1 MREYQNLVTLVN
13 NEAEVANPAKDVEP
27 LIEGIGKLHP
37 DYEYLVL
44 FIEPHVLNLNEW
56 LLLPVPSE
64 GLKNHEE
71 AEHSRLEM
79 AGTQSFIGSANKKEV
94 RQNQKS
100 LSGHK
105 DLINHRGCLTLA
117 WV

>member
-44 FIEPHVLNLNEW
+44 FVESLVSNVNEW
-56 LLLPVPSE
+56 LLMPVPSE
-64 GLKNHEE
+64 GLKIIWRRPSNL
-71 AEHSRLEM
+71 AWGM
-79 AGTQSFIGSANKKEV
+79 AGTQLLIGRANKKEL

-100 LSGHK
+100 LSEHK
-105 DLINHRGCLTLA
+105 DLISH
-117 WV
+117 